1 MRATLIKLFMRF
13 CALLPLRAAQ
23 AIGATAGSLLSIV
36 PSRSHRVTLRNLE
49 LCFPELPADE
59 RRRLAAR
66 ALRETGRTAAETG
79 ALWLWPRERVLGL
92 VRGTSGREALDEA
105 IRAGRG
111 AIIMTPHLG
120 SWEMVGLYCSALHTL
135 TSLYRPPR
143 IAELGDFMRS
153 GREHLGA
160 HLVPTSA
167 GGVRHLYRALE
178 RNEMVGLLP
187 DQEPSQG
194 GGIFVPF
201 FGISAY
207 TMTLLAR
214 LAQKNTA
221 PVFFAYAERLGRG
234 AGFHLHFIAADANFS
249 NGSTDDVCA
258 AMNAGVEAC
267 IRRIPEQYQWNYKRF
282 RTRPEGEARFY

>member
-13 CALLPLRAAQ
+13 CALLPLRAAH
-23 AIGATAGSLLSIV
+23 AVGAGAGSLLSIL
-36 PSRSHRVTLRNLE
+36 PNRTHRVSLRNLE
-49 LCFPELPADE
+49 LCLPELPADE

-66 ALRETGRTAAETG
+66 ALRETGKTAAETG
-79 ALWLWPRERVLGL
+79 ALWLWPRERVLQL
-92 VRGTSGREALDEA
+92 VRATSGREALDAA
-105 IRAGRG
+105 IRDGRG
-111 AIIMTPHLG
+111 AIIITPHLG
-120 SWEMVGLYCSALHTL
+120 SWEMVGLYCSSLQTL

-143 IAELGDFMRS
+143 LAALDDFMRA

-160 HLVPTSA
+160 HLVPTNA

-187 DQEPSQG
+187 DQEPGQG

-214 LAQKNTA
+214 LVQKSAA
-221 PVFFAYAERLGRG
+221 PVFFTYAERLERG
-234 AGFHLHFIAADANFS
+234 AGFHLHFIAAGADFAH
-249 NGSTDDVCA
+249 GSAEDISA

-267 IRRIPEQYQWNYKRF
+267 VRRIPEQYQWGYKRF

>member
-1 MRATLIKLFMRF
+1 MSAALIKLLMRF
-13 CALLPLRAAQ
+13 CALLPLRAAHV
-23 AIGATAGSLLSIV
+23 IGTGAGSLLSIL
-36 PSRSHRVTLRNLE
+36 PNRSRRITRINLE
-49 LCFPELPADE
+49 LCFPELPEHE

-66 ALRETGRTAAETG
+66 ALRETGKTAAETG
-79 ALWLWPRERVLGL
+79 ALWRWPRERVLGL

-120 SWEMVGLYCSALHTL
+120 SWEMVGLYCSSLHTL

-143 IAELGDFMRS
+143 MSALDDFMRS

-160 HLVPTSA
+160 HLVPTNA

-187 DQEPSQG
+187 DQEPGQS

-201 FGISAY
+201 FGIPAY

-214 LAQKNTA
+214 LAQKSGA
-221 PVFFAYAERLGRG
+221 PVFFTYAERLGRG
-234 AGFHLHFIAADANFS
+234 AGFHLHFIAADADFTH
-249 NGSTDDVCA
+249 GSAEEISA
-258 AMNAGVEAC
+258 AMNAGVERC
-267 IRRIPEQYQWNYKRF
+267 VRRIPEQYQWNYKRF